1 MVNKQL
7 ELLVVLQDLEIML
20 QEIDEVEELGFKA
33 PNRESLEKAKE
44 EIIQKISKP
53 YLNRY
58 NIIRKKYKRAIVM
71 VKNDT
76 CLGCNMRQPTSS
88 RAIGIEDSHVL
99 TCEGCGR
106 ILYWLE

>member
-7 ELLVVLQDLEIML
+7 ELLVALQDLEIML
-20 QEIDEVEELGFKA
+20 QEIDEIEKLGFGA
-33 PNRESLEKAKE
+33 PNRENLENAKI

-58 NIIRKKYKRAIVM
+58 NIIRKKYKRAIVL
-71 VKNDT
+71 VENDT

-88 RAIGIEDSHVL
+88 RAIGIEDTHVI
-99 TCEGCGR
+99 TCENCGR
-106 ILYWLE
+106 ILYWVD